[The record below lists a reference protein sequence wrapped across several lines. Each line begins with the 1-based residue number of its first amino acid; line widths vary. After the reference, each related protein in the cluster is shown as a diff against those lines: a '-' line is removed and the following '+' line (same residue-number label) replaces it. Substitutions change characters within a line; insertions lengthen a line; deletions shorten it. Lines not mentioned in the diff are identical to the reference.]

1 MKRYIILLALI
12 TIFSVNIIQVSA
24 QEETLNEKIKNLKG
38 DVEQITIKT
47 TEGELTLSDEDAEK
61 LFKRIKMTSGNFEYE
76 IITNDGDDHN
86 MKIFTVKIDE
96 DENEGEEEDKKVMV
110 FVSGDDEFEWN
121 SIDGENMMDKDIKI
135 EINDSVKKV
144 TVTTTKDGE
153 KSVKVYEGEDA
164 EKYLEEHKSEKFEI
178 KLKGDKKK
186 VFIKKIKE
194 KEVDEKK

>member
-1 MKRYIILLALI
+1 MKRYIILLAVI

-96 DENEGEEEDKKVMV
+96 DENDGEEEDKKVMV

>member
-1 MKRYIILLALI
+1 MKRYIISLVLI

-96 DENEGEEEDKKVMV
+96 DENDGEEEDKKVMV